1 MKTIFGWIL
10 STIVA
15 ILVFCLGII
24 LIPMQTKTIEKLE
37 LSYIFVDEYGNEYDI
52 FEPIHGAATDWS
64 FLFDDEK
71 QDEENSIIN
80 KEIPPKTGYLTDI
93 TDNKIEEKDL
103 EEEFLQE
110 KLDEMSTG
118 INLDNLINE
127 IDDIKD
133 NAKDDIKDNI
143 KNEYKN
149 CVTPWNTI
157 LKHGESIIAYE
168 QRKDVPTICNAQK
181 RICNDGNLNGT
192 YLQGACSEEVEYTYT
207 KVKVISYNN
216 KNPGVLVQNPGY
228 AKNDGAEF
236 DTHGKINSSTQNP
249 QTTWNNSIK
258 DGAIKDPDISLG
270 NKGYYNCVSPW
281 GDSIQHGQFV
291 KAYKTPIGF
300 TDDLCQVE
308 LRLCLD
314 GNLNGAFVNKSC
326 EYMGVSSQDYREG
339 NVDVTKPSQELI
351 EEISK
356 ENPNKKGFRGWLKG
370 WFG

>member
-1 MKTIFGWIL
+1 MKTIFWWIL

-15 ILVFCLGII
+15 ILVFCLWII

-37 LSYIFVDEYGNEYDI
+37 LSYIFVDEYWNEYDI

-157 LKHGESIIAYE
+157 LKHWESIIAYE

-181 RICNDGNLNGT
+181 RICNDGNLNWT
-192 YLQGACSEEVEYTYT
+192 YLQWACSEEVEYTYT

-228 AKNDGAEF
+228 AKNDWAEF

-258 DGAIKDPDISLG
+258 DGAIKDPDISLW
-270 NKGYYNCVSPW
+270 NKWYYNCVSPW
-281 GDSIQHGQFV
+281 WDSIQHWQFV
-291 KAYKTPIGF
+291 KAYKTPIWF

-314 GNLNGAFVNKSC
+314 WNLNWAFVNKSC
-326 EYMGVSSQDYREG
+326 EYMGVSSQDYREW

-356 ENPNKKGFRGWLKG
+356 ENPNKKWFRGWLKG